1 MSKCVSVCPF
11 VCPKIRSE
19 NMKKEK
25 EKASK
30 LFYSEFDVTVNIT
43 RVTKHA
49 KNYEEPCPLKWC
61 IYYKKAKK
69 DNNRT
74 YYSTGISLNKTD
86 WDRFLA
92 GSTAKAITEIAKSLQ
107 NHFDEVIKPKVKDL
121 AEKGTFTFDAL
132 STKLTKS
139 VGNELKQSFRL
150 KIQNLVTDNKI
161 GNSIVYQCTLRS
173 IESYNAKD
181 ILFSDIT
188 PKWLEKY
195 QKYMEQKG
203 LRYSTIGMYLRT
215 LRAVVNDAKNNDI
228 IPSALYPFG
237 DKKKGKFEIPIGE
250 GRELALDIKEIKKIA
265 EYVCPSKTI
274 EMCRDLWIYS
284 YLCNGAN
291 FGDILRFKFSDIKDG
306 EIYFYRKKTKDTTK
320 KKIEI
325 VAPILPEMQTIIDKW
340 GNSPSAKGF
349 IFPFLNDCKTEIEY
363 KKQIHNVIRLTN
375 KNIKKVTS
383 ALELPDISTYNC
395 RHSYTTIL
403 AKLRTPESYIDQA
416 TGHAVS
422 TMTKGYIGKY
432 TKQERITYNSLLLWE
447 N

>member
-1 MSKCVSVCPF
+1 MSECVSVCPF
-11 VCPKIRSE
+11 VCPKIRNE

-49 KNYEEPCPLKWC
+49 KNYDDACPLKWC
-61 IYYKKAKK
+61 IYYKKARKE
-69 DNNRT
+69 NNRI
-74 YYSTGISLNKTD
+74 YYTTGVSLNKTD
-86 WDRFLA
+86 WDRYLD
-92 GSTAKAITEIAKSLQ
+92 GSTAKAIIEIAKSLQ
-107 NHFDEVIKPKVKDL
+107 NNFDAVIKPKVKDL

-139 VGNELKQSFRL
+139 VGTDLKQSFRL
-150 KIQNLVTDNKI
+150 KIQSLVSNDKI
-161 GNSIVYQCTLRS
+161 GNSVVYQCTLRS
-173 IESYNAKD
+173 IEMFNAKD
-181 ILFSDIT
+181 ILFSEIT

-195 QKYMEQKG
+195 QRYMEQKG

-215 LRAVVNDAKNNDI
+215 IRAIMNDAKNNDVI
-228 IPSALYPFG
+228 SSALYPFG
-237 DKKKGKFEIPIGE
+237 EGKFQIPIGE
-250 GRELALDIKEIKKIA
+250 GRELAMEINDIKKIA
-265 EYVCPSKTI
+265 EYDCPSKTI
-274 EMCRDLWIYS
+274 EMCRDLWIFS

-325 VAPILPEMQTIIDKW
+325 VAPILPEMQSIIDKW
-340 GNSPSAKGF
+340 GNAPTAKAY
-349 IFPFLNDCKTEIEY
+349 IFPFLNDCNTEIEY

-383 ALELPDISTYNC
+383 DLKLPDISTYNC

-403 AKLRTPESYIDQA
+403 AKLRVPESYIDQA
-416 TGHAVS
+416 TGHAPS
-422 TMTKGYIGKY
+422 TVTKGYIGKY
-432 TKQERITYNSLLLWE
+432 NKKERIEYNSLLLWK
-447 N
+447 